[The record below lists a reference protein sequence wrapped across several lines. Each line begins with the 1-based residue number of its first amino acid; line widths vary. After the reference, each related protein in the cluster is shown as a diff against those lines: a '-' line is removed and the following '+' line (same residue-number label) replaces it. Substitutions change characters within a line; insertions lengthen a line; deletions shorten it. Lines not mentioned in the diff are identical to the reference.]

1 MSNVM
6 QRTKELIDIGLLP
19 MSGEIIKHRQF
30 VNGVPTSY
38 ISVNLNY
45 VLPQDLETVIK
56 ILQSETESVK
66 TEWQET
72 VTMLTS

>member
-1 MSNVM
+1 MSNAM

-19 MSGEIIKHRQF
+19 MSGEIVKHRQF

-38 ISVNLNY
+38 VSVNLNF
-45 VLPQDLETVIK
+45 VLPEDLEIVIK
-56 ILQSETESVK
+56 ILQSETEKVK

-72 VTMLTS
+72 VKMLTS

>member
-1 MSNVM
+1 M